1 MEIRLL
7 QEQDIDRLSVAEQYH
22 LGMESPDYLGN
33 TGPDTLVT
41 AKIRS
46 YFTKQVTPQT
56 TTPNGYGTGAVSLAL
71 GHNIALEEDI
81 PAQFIYVAEE
91 NSQLWG
97 LGVLVADGYIPY
109 LDCHPDRQRRGVGV
123 QIYRTIVAKALELGL
138 TRLYTEATVTTRA
151 FFKSRGFRVVKEWRV
166 VEEGEIKVN
175 YLMEKYLEEI
185 KQFVVA
191 TFYHFVDLPD
201 YKEMQPVLKAFCDRY
216 HLKGTIL
223 LAQEGINST
232 IAGSREGIDA
242 LLNYLRSDHRLQG
255 LEHKESFCQV
265 IPFQKLRVRLKKE
278 IVTLGVTGIDPSR
291 EVGKYVEPKDWNT
304 LISDP
309 DVVIIDTRNTYEVEL
324 GTFNGAIDPQIT
336 TFGQFPNY
344 VAENLNPEQQ
354 QKVAMFCTG
363 GIRCEKASA
372 YLLAQGFK
380 EVYHLK
386 GGILK
391 YLAEVPPEE
400 SLWEGECFVFDDR
413 ITL

>member
-7 QEQDIDRLSVAEQYH
+7 QKEDIDRLGIKLPSNGQDFGLA
-22 LGMESPDYLGN
+22 LSDSSGADIADNSAI
-33 TGPDTLVT
+33 
-41 AKIRS
+41 AKLNS
-46 YFTKQVTPQT
+46 YFTKQIAQQ
-56 TTPNGYGTGAVSLAL
+56 PNEQFHQPAIAPDTSNQEFIYL
-71 GHNIALEEDI
+71 ALEEL
-81 PAQFIYVAEE
+81 
-91 NSQLWG
+91 QLIG
-97 LGVLVADGYIPY
+97 FGILTADGSIPLLY
-109 LDCHPDRQRRGVGV
+109 CHPDYQRRGVGI
-123 QIYRTIVAKALELGL
+123 QLCRTIVTKALELGL
-138 TRLYTEATVTTRA
+138 NRLSTQATPATRE
-151 FFKSRGFRVVKEWRV
+151 FFKNRGFQIVKEWR
-166 VEEGEIKVN
+166 EKEAGEAKIY
-175 YLMEKYLEEI
+175 YLMERYLEEVQ
-185 KQFVVA
+185 QFVVA
-191 TFYHFVDLPD
+191 TFYHFADLPD
-201 YKEMQPVLKAFCDRY
+201 YQEMQPQLKDFCDLH

-232 IAGSREGIDA
+232 IVGTRQEIDA
-242 LLNYLRSDHRLQG
+242 LLDYLRSDQRLQN

-265 IPFQKLRVRLKKE
+265 KPFQKMRVRLKKE
-278 IVTLGVTGIDPSR
+278 IVTLGVPGIDPSR
-291 EVGKYVEPKDWNT
+291 EVGQYVEPKDWNK

-309 DVVIIDTRNTYEVEL
+309 EVVVIDTRNIYEVNF

-391 YLAEVPPEE
+391 YIAEVPPEE